1 MNILQEL
8 HLADVQLKKSII
20 QRVIIFTLLVTFIV
34 FAEWFFYWYVC
45 QAITVDYSTPT
56 GYSPYQ
62 VAYYKKID
70 DDNYTCFIRIS
81 GKWKRY
87 THMSERSMAGVQSA
101 FDTANH
107 SDLLVNKIASPFD
120 IGLINGVHKAVYM
133 VVLGGGMAL
142 VLEPALRR
150 RQNRREVLTFCEMY
164 HMDENSE
171 NFDQGTLETI
181 SEYQKLCRSKNLTQ
195 QEKMNKLFLSERL
208 VLPEKAKAREKK
220 FAIQSLKA
228 KRRAELEA
236 IKEDNLIQQERLER
250 VKQEKI
256 EKERNENNARV
267 KREKAKK
274 NNAKQA
280 YLDERKRL
288 DEIML
293 VAKNDNLPQIKPD
306 MTPDEIAEV
315 KRLQQEE
322 KVRINEKRQLIRHM
336 RKQSSFMK

>member
-20 QRVIIFTLLVTFIV
+20 QRIIIFILLIAFIV
-34 FAEWFFYWYVC
+34 FAEWFLYWYVC
-45 QAITVDYSTPT
+45 QAITDNSSQLIHPST
-56 GYSPYQ
+56 SA
-62 VAYYKKID
+62 VSYYKKVD
-70 DDNYTCFIRIS
+70 DDNYTCFFKIG
-81 GKWKRY
+81 GKWVRY
-87 THMSERSMAGVQSA
+87 VHVSESMVSQIQAEYDAS
-101 FDTANH
+101 NN
-107 SDLLVNKIASPFD
+107 SDLFVNKIASPFD
-120 IGLINGVHKAVYM
+120 IGLINGVHKTVYM
-133 VVLGGGMAL
+133 IVLGGGMAL
-142 VLEPALRR
+142 ILEPVLRR

-171 NFDQGTLETI
+171 EFDQGTLETI
-181 SEYQKLCRSKNLTQ
+181 SEYQKLCRSKELTQ

-208 VLPEKAKAREKK
+208 VLPEKAKAREKR
-220 FAIQSLKA
+220 FAIQTLKA
-228 KRRAELEA
+228 KRKAELEA

-250 VKQEKI
+250 LKQEKA
-256 EKERNENNARV
+256 EKERNENNARI

-274 NNAKQA
+274 NNAKQT

-293 VAKNDNLPQIKPD
+293 VAKKDTIPQIKPD

-322 KVRINEKRQLIRHM
+322 KVRISEKRQLIRHM